1 MKISEEEIEK
11 EREYRIK
18 NYKEFLGPTVI
29 EFLNYL
35 NHENPLNL
43 SIKDVEYNCSFNPYC
58 MDSDLACTRVYVN
71 SSNIED
77 MEEFILE
84 TLGVKENEEL
94 EPLLETLK
102 SKGYNLGSLTTICYS
117 KDPSILHD
125 IVIIISKSLTQYE
138 DSFNELYRVIRTNF
152 NLWLDEVEYSLY
164 RRLAK
169 EFNRMISDDV
179 IKEDLEYRKELQ
191 GEE

>member
-29 EFLNYL
+29 EFLNDL

-43 SIKDVEYNCSFNPYC
+43 SIKDVEYNCSINPYC
-58 MDSDLACTRVYVN
+58 KDSDLARTNVYVN

-84 TLGVKENEEL
+84 TLHVNEDEEL

-102 SKGYNLGSLTTICYS
+102 SKGYSLDSLITVCYS

-125 IVIIISKSLTQYE
+125 IVLIVPESLTQYE

-152 NLWLDEVEYSLY
+152 NLWLDDVEYRLY

-169 EFNRMISDDV
+169 EFNRMISD
-179 IKEDLEYRKELQ
+179 EDIIEQEQ
-191 GEE
+191 ENEE